1 MNVFN
6 KASVVVLAASFMIG
20 LSGTALAATAVQLG
34 TAGGYAVLGGSTVT
48 NTGSTI
54 VNGDL
59 GLSPGT
65 SVTGFPPGTVNG
77 VQHVTDAAAAQAQAD
92 LVTAYDAASGQ
103 ATAVTIISGDL
114 GGQTLVP
121 GIYKSTSALGLTGTV
136 TLDAQGNPDSVF
148 LFQIGSALT
157 TASASRVLLINNAQA
172 CNIFWQV
179 GSSAT
184 LGTNSSFAGTILA
197 SASVTV
203 NTGASV
209 DGRVLARNGAVT
221 LDTNPISRPTCAAP
235 SVSPPVLLPLVTPP
249 VTPTSTPVIVV
260 PPTPTSTPTVVTP
273 PVVTPTVVTP
283 PILVAPVVVPP
294 VIVLNSAAPAALPLQ
309 NLPSTGIG
317 VADEL
322 WWSLINLV
330 LPAALFAGLASLY
343 LFRKKI

>member
-1 MNVFN
+1 
-6 KASVVVLAASFMIG
+6 MIG

-148 LFQIGSALT
+148 LFQVGSALT

-184 LGTNSSFAGTILA
+184 LGTNSNFAGTILA

-221 LDTNPISRPTCAAP
+221 LDTNPVSRPTCAAP
-235 SVSPPVLLPLVTPP
+235 SVPPVVPPAP
-249 VTPTSTPVIVV
+249 VTTTPAPVIVV
-260 PPTPTSTPTVVTP
+260 PEAPTATPIVVTP
-273 PVVTPTVVTP
+273 PVVTPPVPVS
-283 PILVAPVVVPP
+283 PVVVPP
-294 VIVLNSAAPAALPLQ
+294 VIVLNSAAPAAISLQ
-309 NLPSTGIG
+309 NLPSTGID

-322 WWSLINLV
+322 WWALINLV
-330 LPAALFAGLASLY
+330 LPAALFAGLTSLY

>member
-6 KASVVVLAASFMIG
+6 KASVVVLAVSFMIG

-77 VQHVTDAAAAQAQAD
+77 VQHITDAAAAQAQAD

-136 TLDAQGNPDSVF
+136 TLDAQGNPDAVF
-148 LFQIGSALT
+148 LFQVGSALT
-157 TASASRVLLINNAQA
+157 TASASRVLLINNAQV

-184 LGTNSSFAGTILA
+184 LGTNSNFAGTILA

-221 LDTNPISRPTCAAP
+221 LDINPISRPTCAAP
-235 SVSPPVLLPLVTPP
+235 SVPPPVVPPLVTPP

-260 PPTPTSTPTVVTP
+260 PEAPTSTPTLVTP

-283 PILVAPVVVPP
+283 PVPVSPVVVPP
-294 VIVLNSAAPAALPLQ
+294 VIVLNSAAPAAISLQ
-309 NLPSTGIG
+309 NLPSTGID

-322 WWSLINLV
+322 WWALINLV
-330 LPAALFAGLASLY
+330 LPAALFAGLTSLY

>member
-6 KASVVVLAASFMIG
+6 KASVVVLAVSFMIG

-77 VQHVTDAAAAQAQAD
+77 VQHITDAAAAQAQAD

-148 LFQIGSALT
+148 LFQVGSALT

-221 LDTNPISRPTCAAP
+221 LDTNPVSRPTCAAP
-235 SVSPPVLLPLVTPP
+235 SVPPVVPPAP
-249 VTPTSTPVIVV
+249 VTTTPAPVIVV
-260 PPTPTSTPTVVTP
+260 PEAPTATPIVVTP
-273 PVVTPTVVTP
+273 PVVTPPVPVS
-283 PILVAPVVVPP
+283 PVVVPP
-294 VIVLNSAAPAALPLQ
+294 VIVLNSAAPAAISLQ
-309 NLPSTGIG
+309 NLPSTGID

-322 WWSLINLV
+322 WWALINLV
-330 LPAALFAGLASLY
+330 LPAALFAGLTSLY

>member
-1 MNVFN
+1 
-6 KASVVVLAASFMIG
+6 MIG

-77 VQHVTDAAAAQAQAD
+77 VQHITDAAAAQAQAD

-148 LFQIGSALT
+148 LFQVGSALT

-221 LDTNPISRPTCAAP
+221 LDTNPVSRPTCAAP
-235 SVSPPVLLPLVTPP
+235 SVPPVVPPAP
-249 VTPTSTPVIVV
+249 VTTTPAPVIVV
-260 PPTPTSTPTVVTP
+260 PEAPTATPIVVTP
-273 PVVTPTVVTP
+273 PVVTPPVPVS
-283 PILVAPVVVPP
+283 PVVVPP
-294 VIVLNSAAPAALPLQ
+294 VIVLNSAAPAAISLQ
-309 NLPSTGIG
+309 NLPSTGID

-322 WWSLINLV
+322 WWALINLV
-330 LPAALFAGLASLY
+330 LPAALFAGLTSLY

>member
-6 KASVVVLAASFMIG
+6 KASVVVLAVSFMIG

-77 VQHVTDAAAAQAQAD
+77 VQHITDAAAAQAQAD

-148 LFQIGSALT
+148 LFQVGSALT

-184 LGTNSSFAGTILA
+184 LGTNSNFAGTILA

-221 LDTNPISRPTCAAP
+221 LDTNPVSRPTCAAP
-235 SVSPPVLLPLVTPP
+235 SVPPVVPPAP
-249 VTPTSTPVIVV
+249 VTTTPAPVIVV
-260 PPTPTSTPTVVTP
+260 PEAPTATPIVVTP
-273 PVVTPTVVTP
+273 PVVTPPVPVS
-283 PILVAPVVVPP
+283 PVVVPP
-294 VIVLNSAAPAALPLQ
+294 VIVLNSAAPAAISLQ
-309 NLPSTGIG
+309 NLPSTGID

-322 WWSLINLV
+322 WWALINLV
-330 LPAALFAGLASLY
+330 LPAALFAGLTSLY

>member
-6 KASVVVLAASFMIG
+6 KASVVVLAVSFMIG

-77 VQHVTDAAAAQAQAD
+77 VQHITDAAAAQAQAD

-136 TLDAQGNPDSVF
+136 TLDAQGNPDAVF
-148 LFQIGSALT
+148 LFQVGSALT

-221 LDTNPISRPTCAAP
+221 LDTNPVSRPTCAAP
-235 SVSPPVLLPLVTPP
+235 SVPPVVPPAP
-249 VTPTSTPVIVV
+249 VTTTPAPVIVV
-260 PPTPTSTPTVVTP
+260 PEAPTATPIVVTP
-273 PVVTPTVVTP
+273 PVVTPPVPVS
-283 PILVAPVVVPP
+283 PVVVPP
-294 VIVLNSAAPAALPLQ
+294 VIVLNSAAPAAISLQ
-309 NLPSTGIG
+309 NLPSTGID

-322 WWSLINLV
+322 WWALINLV
-330 LPAALFAGLASLY
+330 LPAALFAGLTSLY

>member
-103 ATAVTIISGDL
+103 TTAVTIVSGDL

-136 TLDAQGNPDSVF
+136 TLDAQGNPDAVF
-148 LFQIGSALT
+148 LFQVGSALT
-157 TASASRVLLINNAQA
+157 TASASRVLLINNAQV

-184 LGTNSSFAGTILA
+184 LGTNSNFAGTILA

-221 LDTNPISRPTCAAP
+221 LDINPISRPTCAAP
-235 SVSPPVLLPLVTPP
+235 SVPPPVVPPLVTPP

-260 PPTPTSTPTVVTP
+260 PEAPTSTPTLVTP

-283 PILVAPVVVPP
+283 PVPVSPVVVPP
-294 VIVLNSAAPAALPLQ
+294 VIVLNSAAPAAISLQ
-309 NLPSTGIG
+309 NLPSTGID

-322 WWSLINLV
+322 WWALINLV
-330 LPAALFAGLASLY
+330 LPAALFAGLTSLY

>member
-6 KASVVVLAASFMIG
+6 KASVVVLAVSFMIG

-148 LFQIGSALT
+148 LFQVGSALT

-221 LDTNPISRPTCAAP
+221 LDTNPVSRPTCAAP
-235 SVSPPVLLPLVTPP
+235 SVPPVVPPAP
-249 VTPTSTPVIVV
+249 VTTTPAPVIVV
-260 PPTPTSTPTVVTP
+260 PEAPTATPIVVTP
-273 PVVTPTVVTP
+273 PVVTPPVPVS
-283 PILVAPVVVPP
+283 PVVVPP
-294 VIVLNSAAPAALPLQ
+294 VIVLNSAAPAAISLQ
-309 NLPSTGIG
+309 NLPSTGID

-322 WWSLINLV
+322 WWALINLV
-330 LPAALFAGLASLY
+330 LPAALFAGLTSLY